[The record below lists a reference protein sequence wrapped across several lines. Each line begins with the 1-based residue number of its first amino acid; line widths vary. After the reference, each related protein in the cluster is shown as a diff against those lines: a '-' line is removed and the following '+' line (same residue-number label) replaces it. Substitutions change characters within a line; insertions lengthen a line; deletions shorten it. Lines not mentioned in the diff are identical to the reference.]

1 MSPEK
6 FTPANSSV
14 TNRFDSALAATGG
27 ERHYRAMQR
36 RFVLSVLPVLALAL
50 GAAAPTPRAA
60 APSTPT
66 PLAERVRVA
75 LTTEKG
81 LITLELDAKRA
92 PITSANF
99 LRYVDQRRFDGI
111 PFYRS
116 MHMAWGTPP
125 NGLIQAGV
133 RDPRR
138 LLPPIAHEPTSQTG
152 LTHKAGAISMARAAP
167 GTARSDFTIM
177 LSDMTGLDADPK
189 AATLDAQAGY
199 AVFGQVVGGMD
210 VVRAIFDSPRSPT
223 LGEGVMKG
231 QMLAPQIKILTA
243 RRVPATSASVP

>member
-1 MSPEK
+1 
-6 FTPANSSV
+6 
-14 TNRFDSALAATGG
+14 
-27 ERHYRAMQR
+27 MQC
-36 RFVLSVLPVLALAL
+36 RFVLSALPILALAL
-50 GAAAPTPRAA
+50 SAAAPPPRV
-60 APSTPT
+60 
-66 PLAERVRVA
+66 PLPPADTVRVT

-81 LITLELDAKRA
+81 LITVELDAKRA

-189 AATLDAQAGY
+189 AANPDQQQGY

-210 VVRAIFDSPRSPT
+210 VVRAIFDSPRSDT

-243 RRVPATSASVP
+243 RRVAAAPTP

>member
-1 MSPEK
+1 
-6 FTPANSSV
+6 
-14 TNRFDSALAATGG
+14 
-27 ERHYRAMQR
+27 MQR
-36 RFVLSVLPVLALAL
+36 QFVLSALPVLALAL
-50 GAAAPTPRAA
+50 TAAAPVPRAA
-60 APSTPT
+60 V
-66 PLAERVRVA
+66 PLPDTVRVA

-81 LITLELDAKRA
+81 VITVELDAKRA
-92 PITSANF
+92 PITAANF

-116 MHMAWGTPP
+116 MHLAWGTQP

-138 LLPPIAHEPTSQTG
+138 LLAPIAHEPTSQTG
-152 LTHKAGAISMARAAP
+152 LSHKAGALSMARAAP

-189 AATLDAQAGY
+189 ASNPDQQQGY
-199 AVFGQVVGGMD
+199 AVFGQVVGGME
-210 VVRAIFDSPRSPT
+210 VVRAIFDSPRSAT

-231 QMLAPQIKILTA
+231 QILAPEIKILTA
-243 RRVPATSASVP
+243 RRVPVTPTAP

>member
-1 MSPEK
+1 
-6 FTPANSSV
+6 
-14 TNRFDSALAATGG
+14 
-27 ERHYRAMQR
+27 MQR
-36 RFVLSVLPVLALAL
+36 RFVLSALPVLTLAL
-50 GAAAPTPRAA
+50 TAAAPLPPPRA
-60 APSTPT
+60 
-66 PLAERVRVA
+66 PLPDAVQVA

-81 LITLELDAKRA
+81 VITIELDAKHA
-92 PITSANF
+92 PITAANF

-152 LTHKAGAISMARAAP
+152 LTHKAGAVSMARAAV

-177 LSDMTGLDADPK
+177 LSDMSGLDADPK
-189 AATLDAQAGY
+189 AATPDAQAGY

-231 QMLAPQIKILTA
+231 QMLAPQIRILTA
-243 RRVPATSASVP
+243 RRVAAAPTPAPAR

>member
-1 MSPEK
+1 
-6 FTPANSSV
+6 
-14 TNRFDSALAATGG
+14 
-27 ERHYRAMQR
+27 MQR
-36 RFVLSVLPVLALAL
+36 RFVLSALPVLALAL
-50 GAAAPTPRAA
+50 GAAAP
-60 APSTPT
+60 APV
-66 PLAERVRVA
+66 PLPDTVRVA

-81 LITLELDAKRA
+81 IITVELDAKHA
-92 PITSANF
+92 PITAANF

-116 MHMAWGTPP
+116 MHLAWGTQP

-138 LLPPIAHEPTSQTG
+138 LLPPIAHEPTNQTG
-152 LTHKAGAISMARAAP
+152 LTHKAGALSMARAAP

-189 AATLDAQAGY
+189 ASNPDQQQGY
-199 AVFGQVVGGMD
+199 AVFGQVAGGMD
-210 VVRAIFDSPRSPT
+210 IVRAIFDSPRSAT

-231 QMLAPQIKILTA
+231 QMLAPEIKILTA
-243 RRVPATSASVP
+243 RRVPVTPTAP

>member
-1 MSPEK
+1 
-6 FTPANSSV
+6 
-14 TNRFDSALAATGG
+14 
-27 ERHYRAMQR
+27 MQR
-36 RFVLSVLPVLALAL
+36 RFVLSALPVLALAL
-50 GAAAPTPRAA
+50 AAAAPVPRSP
-60 APSTPT
+60 APLPDT
-66 PLAERVRVA
+66 VRVA

-81 LITLELDAKRA
+81 VITVELDARRA
-92 PITSANF
+92 PITAANF

-116 MHMAWGTPP
+116 MHLAWGTPP
-125 NGLIQAGV
+125 NGLVQAGV

-152 LTHKAGAISMARAAP
+152 LTHKAGALSMARAAP

-189 AATLDAQAGY
+189 ASNPDLQQGY
-199 AVFGQVVGGMD
+199 AVFGQVVGGME
-210 VVRAIFDSPRSPT
+210 VVRAIFDSPRSAT

-231 QMLAPQIKILTA
+231 QMLAPEIKILTA
-243 RRVPATSASVP
+243 RRVPVAPTPAP

>member
-1 MSPEK
+1 
-6 FTPANSSV
+6 
-14 TNRFDSALAATGG
+14 
-27 ERHYRAMQR
+27 MQR
-36 RFVLSVLPVLALAL
+36 RFVLSALPILTLALA
-50 GAAAPTPRAA
+50 AAAPASRPP
-60 APSTPT
+60 APA
-66 PLAERVRVA
+66 PLADAVRVA

-81 LITLELDAKRA
+81 VITVELDAKHA
-92 PITSANF
+92 PITAANF

-116 MHMAWGTPP
+116 MHLAWGTPP

-152 LTHKAGAISMARAAP
+152 LTHKAGAVSMARAAV

-177 LSDMTGLDADPK
+177 LSDMSGLDADPK
-189 AATLDAQAGY
+189 AATPDAQAGY

-231 QMLAPQIKILTA
+231 QMLAPQIRILTA
-243 RRVPATSASVP
+243 RRVAAAPTPAPAR

>member
-1 MSPEK
+1 
-6 FTPANSSV
+6 
-14 TNRFDSALAATGG
+14 
-27 ERHYRAMQR
+27 MQR
-36 RFVLSVLPVLALAL
+36 RFVLSALPVLALAL
-50 GAAAPTPRAA
+50 GAAAP
-60 APSTPT
+60 APV
-66 PLAERVRVA
+66 PLPDTVRVA

-81 LITLELDAKRA
+81 VITVELDAKHA
-92 PITSANF
+92 PITAANF

-116 MHMAWGTPP
+116 MHLAWGTQP

-138 LLPPIAHEPTSQTG
+138 LLPPIAHEPTNQTG
-152 LTHKAGAISMARAAP
+152 LTHKAGALSMARAAP

-189 AATLDAQAGY
+189 ASNPDQQQGY

-210 VVRAIFDSPRSPT
+210 IVRAIFDSPRSAT

-231 QMLAPQIKILTA
+231 QMLAPEIKILTA
-243 RRVPATSASVP
+243 RRVPVTPTAP